1 MSTRQKKLLGQYCI
15 FFGLAALT
23 LLIYRWQPGKAI
35 SIWKTSG
42 NYFFEMLGILPS
54 ILILLGLMDAWVP
67 KKIIE
72 RLLGKDSGISGIGV
86 AILAGTAAAGPLY
99 VAFPVAASLLKKGAR
114 ISNVAI
120 FLCSW
125 AAIKIPMVMFEIKFL
140 GWQFTGLRLLLTV
153 PSAIFI
159 GLIMEKALTP
169 KAAH

>member
-1 MSTRQKKLLGQYCI
+1 
-15 FFGLAALT
+15 
-23 LLIYRWQPGKAI
+23 
-35 SIWKTSG
+35 
-42 NYFFEMLGILPS
+42 MLGILPS

-120 FLCSW
+120 FLCS
-125 AAIKIPMVMFEIKFL
+125 
-140 GWQFTGLRLLLTV
+140 
-153 PSAIFI
+153 
-159 GLIMEKALTP
+159 
-169 KAAH
+169 